1 MRHLKLSCLKEV
13 NMERE
18 DLRVTRTR
26 KLLCSALMD
35 LMQHTS
41 FDKLSV
47 NDICEK
53 AMIHRATFYNHF
65 SDKNDLLNYA
75 IDELQE
81 ELFEKS
87 IENESYNSQKEM
99 LMALVECVID
109 FMIDNQKRLSLVY
122 KNSADKIS
130 SLVSTTVKR
139 SIRYLLSKNKYKQE
153 YSLPIDII
161 VNFFTGGITMIGIDW
176 LESTDKYSKAELL
189 KFFDILLNEQL
200 FVKK

>member
-1 MRHLKLSCLKEV
+1 
-13 NMERE
+13 MEKE
-18 DLRVTRTR
+18 DLRIIRTR
-26 KLLCSALMD
+26 KLLCTALME
-35 LMQHTS
+35 LMQQSS

-53 AMIHRATFYNHF
+53 AMVHRATFYNHF
-65 SDKNDLLNYA
+65 NDKNDLLNYT

-87 IENESYNSQKEM
+87 IENETYNSQKEM

-109 FMIDNQKRLSLVY
+109 FMVENKQKLALVY

-153 YSLPIDII
+153 YLLPVDII

-176 LESTDKYSKAELL
+176 LESTTPYSKEEML
-189 KFFDILLNEQL
+189 KFFDILLNEEL

>member
-1 MRHLKLSCLKEV
+1 
-13 NMERE
+13 MERE

-26 KLLCSALMD
+26 KLLCTALMD

-53 AMIHRATFYNHF
+53 AMVHRATFYNHF
-65 SDKNDLLNYA
+65 NDKNDLLNYA

-81 ELFEKS
+81 KLFEKS
-87 IENESYNSQKEM
+87 IENETYNSQKEM
-99 LMALVECVID
+99 LMALVECIID
-109 FMIDNQKRLSLVY
+109 FMIDNQNKFTLVY

-130 SLVSTTVKR
+130 SLISTTVKR

-153 YSLPIDII
+153 YILPIDII

-176 LESTDKYSKAELL
+176 LESTDKYSKEEIL
-189 KFFDILLNEQL
+189 KFFNILFNEQL